1 MLFVNLSN
9 YVFLC
14 CLLFSS
20 FAFTQEIHFSEQ
32 RDQAILI
39 HVINDTDDKV
49 DKVIL
54 KTGAAQFFVCT
65 MLHKITNGI
74 WCQFI
79 WPYQGRFTW
88 FQSHNP
94 CQRLNRAKSTRC
106 RLLKHLIKRLLLI
119 NRHSIQSHESLKL
132 PSGLRD
138 ALFSL

>member
-39 HVINDTDDKV
+39 HIINDTDDKV

-65 MLHKITNGI
+65 MLHGECTVAV
-74 WCQFI
+74 
-79 WPYQGRFTW
+79 
-88 FQSHNP
+88 FQAGTADLIVKSQMESGVSLFGHIRGASPGSNHTIHVNDLTEQNP
-94 CQRLNRAKSTRC
+94 L
-106 RLLKHLIKRLLLI
+106 
-119 NRHSIQSHESLKL
+119 
-132 PSGLRD
+132 D
-138 ALFSL
+138 VDF